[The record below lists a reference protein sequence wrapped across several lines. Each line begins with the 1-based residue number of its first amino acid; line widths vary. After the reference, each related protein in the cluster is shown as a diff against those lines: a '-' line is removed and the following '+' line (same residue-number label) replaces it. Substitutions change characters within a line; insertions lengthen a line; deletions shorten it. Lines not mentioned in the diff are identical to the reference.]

1 MNFLTHLE
9 CTECGKKFSADKIQT
24 FCKECDAP
32 LFARYNLDRI
42 KSSVDKKDLRSRYPS
57 MWRYREFLPVKEDEN
72 IISLGE
78 GFTPIHQLDNLGN
91 EIGISELYMKD
102 EGIIPTGTFKS
113 RGLAMG
119 VSKAKELDIERIAIP
134 SAGNAAGALAA
145 YGARAGI
152 DIYVVM
158 PKIAPE
164 ACIIESY
171 MLGANVYLVDGLL
184 PDCGKIIEEGKKKYG
199 WFSISTTKEP
209 YRVEGKKTMGLELAE
224 QFSWELPD
232 VILYPTG
239 GGTGLI
245 GMWKAFTELEEI
257 GWIDKDELP
266 KMIPVQSEGCAPIVE
281 AVEEGKEESRRWEDP
296 ETIADGIQVPKA
308 FGDKLILK
316 AVYESGGTAVSVTDE
331 NILESSKELGG
342 KEGVFACPE
351 GASTLAGAKK
361 LHEEGLI
368 DQDEKVLL
376 YNTGT
381 GLKYINTYTENLDLD
396 IPMIES
402 AEEIVVE

>member
-1 MNFLTHLE
+1 MNFLKHLE
-9 CTECGKKFSADKIQT
+9 CTECGKKFSAEKVQT
-24 FCKECDAP
+24 ICEECDAP
-32 LFARYNLDRI
+32 LFARYDLGRI
-42 KSSVDKKDLRSRYPS
+42 NNSVRRENLRSRYPS

-72 IISLGE
+72 IVSLGE
-78 GFTPIHQLDNLGN
+78 GFTPIHRLNTLGK
-91 EIGISELYMKD
+91 EIGINELYMKD
-102 EGIIPTGTFKS
+102 EGVIPTGTFKS
-113 RGLAMG
+113 RGLSLG
-119 VSKAKELDIERIAIP
+119 VSKAKELGVSKIAIP

-158 PKIAPE
+158 PKVAPE

-184 PDCGKIIEEGKKKYG
+184 PDCGEIIEEGKDKYG

-232 VILYPTG
+232 TILYPTG

-245 GMWKAFTELEEI
+245 GMWKAFTELKEM
-257 GWIDKDELP
+257 GWIDHDSLP
-266 KMIPVQSEGCAPIVE
+266 KMIPVQAEGCAPIVE
-281 AVEEGKEESRRWEDP
+281 AVKQGREETSFWETP
-296 ETIADGIQVPKA
+296 KTVADGIRVPKA
-308 FGDKLILK
+308 FADKLILK
-316 AVYESGGTAVSVTDE
+316 AVDESGGTAISVSDE
-331 NILESSKELGG
+331 ELLRSSEELGR

-351 GASTLAGAKK
+351 GSATLAGAKK
-361 LHEEGLI
+361 LRDEGMLGK
-368 DQDEKVLL
+368 DEKILL

-381 GLKYINTYTENLDLD
+381 GLKYINTYAENLDID
-396 IPMIES
+396 IPVIES
-402 AEEIVVE
+402 AEEIIVE